1 MQTGPKPITFTWP
14 EASEVTTPL
23 LSEIVPIF
31 IAPVALSARYW
42 PLNRQNFICISA
54 SGYTEKERTFIFAV
68 FMITSELGQE
78 VDDQDFH
85 KAWFIDNTGV
95 KLVPTMMQ
103 DTPAIEHR

>member
-1 MQTGPKPITFTWP
+1 
-14 EASEVTTPL
+14 
-23 LSEIVPIF
+23 
-31 IAPVALSARYW
+31 
-42 PLNRQNFICISA
+42 
-54 SGYTEKERTFIFAV
+54 
-68 FMITSELGQE
+68 MITSELGQE